1 MAEREG
7 FGGIGRIRGIGD
19 PYDPRRGNPRPQR
32 YFSSKEELQDFLANE
47 ELKKRAAVEIAEQEI
62 AAEAA
67 RLAATEDPT
76 AVRYYSP
83 VTKYD
88 DTTYLPTGAGT
99 KRIENIERGER
110 IEGRAIRQAFLDLD
124 PTSAQQVLSQSAGTE
139 ITPEFTN
146 RVRQYLTALPELD
159 VRGASYLAL
168 QESNPQGMSAEALKR
183 LGESGE
189 IGKDPVAAAVAR
201 AGNEGVLDDTKPL
214 SDQVRAVDPYIQATE
229 DDKTRLVNKYKGVA
243 RETLTGVKAKG
254 SANPINPYLV
264 PALMANATE
273 EYTNPTTGI
282 TKMQPATYAVSKNWR
297 AIDPSGVSL
306 ELLDPSAL
314 ISEASAEKFSLAYRN
329 KETGEKERPT
339 LGGAINSLMQEGR
352 TPLIAIKDSDVQEG
366 KYQGLE
372 VTRFGET
379 GEKGYGNYRVG
390 NTSAYKDQLY
400 RDINE
405 LLERET
411 GMQLVTNTGFPD
423 KKMRE
428 LQNFLLSKSAVEET
442 KNPTHA
448 IMNMLAEGR
457 NIDRKMGSAD
467 TNASILATDRGAADL
482 DLYNKRGY
490 ALLMANITENAAI
503 KQAASNQPQEGNY
516 KTSSYAIDNAP
527 ETPSTTTPN
536 RANDIESTPQ
546 ANIPTGMR
554 PKTAVAP
561 APDYRAELI
570 AEIPEAARQNVEG
583 GMNMPVGSPRR
594 KAAEAF
600 LVNWLS
606 KRKG

>member
-124 PTSAQQVLSQSAGTE
+124 PISAQQVLSQSAGTE

-243 RETLTGVKAKG
+243 REALTGVKAKG

-264 PALMANATE
+264 PVLMAKATE
-273 EYTNPTTGI
+273 EYTDRKTGA
-282 TKMQPATYAVSKNWR
+282 TRMQPATYAVSKNWR
-297 AIDPSGVSL
+297 AFDPSGVSL

-314 ISEASAEKFSLAYRN
+314 ISDESAEKFSLAYRN
-329 KETGEKERPT
+329 KDTGEKERPT
-339 LGGAINSLMQEGR
+339 LGGAINSLMQENR
-352 TPLIAIKDSDVQEG
+352 TPLIAIKDEDVVNG

-372 VTRFGET
+372 VTKFGET

-390 NTSAYKDQLY
+390 NTSAYKDKLY

-411 GMQLVTNTGFPD
+411 GMQLVTNQGIKD
-423 KKMRE
+423 KRLGE
-428 LQNFLLSKSAVEET
+428 LQDFLLSKSAVEET
-442 KNPTHA
+442 KNPTTG
-448 IMNMLAEGR
+448 IMNMLSEGR

-490 ALLMANITENAAI
+490 ALLMANITEDAAI

-570 AEIPEAARQNVEG
+570 AEIPEAARQNIEG